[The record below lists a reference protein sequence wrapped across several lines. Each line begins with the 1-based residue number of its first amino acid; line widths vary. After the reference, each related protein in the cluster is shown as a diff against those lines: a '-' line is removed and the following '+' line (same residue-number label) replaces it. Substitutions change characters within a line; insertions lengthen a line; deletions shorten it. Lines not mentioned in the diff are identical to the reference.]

1 MNWIIGVCRTSA
13 FRVCNFHLFSGH
25 SIEAGWFLLDLAIK
39 KNKPELVQTAIQTF
53 MITPFNYGWDKE
65 HGGIYYFLD
74 VDGWSPVQLEWD
86 LKLFWPHNE
95 AMISFLM
102 AYKHTKDTKHLDT
115 FSKIFDY
122 CYSHVSIVNKHITH
136 LVCRA
141 RVCNN
146 SLIFLIFYSK
156 QAIFQPYHDENKL
169 LLRQWWRLLYTILT
183 CLLGVDF
190 NSARLTKTSL

>member
-1 MNWIIGVCRTSA
+1 MKITKWFQKKIYNTNFNLSHACRKDKA
-13 FRVCNFHLFSGH
+13 GKIHLFSGH

-39 KNKPELVQTAIQTF
+39 KNKPDLVQTAIQTF
-53 MITPFNYGWDKE
+53 MINPFNYGWDKE

-122 CYSHVSIVNKHITH
+122 CYSHVSIVNKQIIT
-136 LVCRA
+136 
-141 RVCNN
+141 
-146 SLIFLIFYSK
+146 
-156 QAIFQPYHDENKL
+156 
-169 LLRQWWRLLYTILT
+169 
-183 CLLGVDF
+183 
-190 NSARLTKTSL
+190 

>member
-1 MNWIIGVCRTSA
+1 
-13 FRVCNFHLFSGH
+13 
-25 SIEAGWFLLDLAIK
+25 
-39 KNKPELVQTAIQTF
+39 
-53 MITPFNYGWDKE
+53 MINPFNYGWDKE

-122 CYSHVSIVNKHITH
+122 CYSHVSIVNKQIIT
-136 LVCRA
+136 
-141 RVCNN
+141 
-146 SLIFLIFYSK
+146 
-156 QAIFQPYHDENKL
+156 
-169 LLRQWWRLLYTILT
+169 
-183 CLLGVDF
+183 
-190 NSARLTKTSL
+190 